1 MARPR
6 KIVKVAEKARVMHSQ
21 LSEAYKVL
29 AELRGCLERLASLDI
44 EPVYAEL
51 VERRKS
57 TRYGEYVYPVLRFCP
72 GGSPWEGCEEVYA
85 TRFKDYARA
94 LVEADRL
101 ARNLGHLSTYAR
113 WVLEELD
120 RLRGV
125 LERLQEFPSAG
136 GGKLSQKIDGE
147 SVEEP
152 AEEAVSLGR

>member
-6 KIVKVAEKARVMHSQ
+6 KFSLVAEKARSLHDQ
-21 LSEAYKVL
+21 LSAAYRILV
-29 AELRGCLERLASLDI
+29 ELRGCLEKLSEI
-44 EPVYAEL
+44 SVEPVYAEL

-57 TRYGEYVYPVLRFCP
+57 TRYGEYVYPVLRFCGP
-72 GGSPWEGCEEVYA
+72 GGSPWDGGCEEVYA

-120 RLRGV
+120 GLREL
-125 LERLQEFPSAG
+125 LERLQEFPAAG
-136 GGKLSQKIDGE
+136 TGKLSQKIDGE
-147 SVEEP
+147 SVEE
-152 AEEAVSLGR
+152 AVAHVRGA